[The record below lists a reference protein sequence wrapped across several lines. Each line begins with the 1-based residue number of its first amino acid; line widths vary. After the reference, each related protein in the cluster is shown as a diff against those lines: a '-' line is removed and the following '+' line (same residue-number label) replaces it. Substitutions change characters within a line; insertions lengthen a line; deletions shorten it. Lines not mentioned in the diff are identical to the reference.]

1 LGSQVGLFSRLP
13 LKNRYSKG
21 RKILKLEFFKSR
33 AVISALLAG
42 ALFSSGPGARA
53 NEAPRDTAALP
64 IGIDVGDAQAVL
76 PAILPTADANIYRRI
91 FALQQDGQWRAADS
105 LVEQL
110 SDPLLLGHVLY
121 QRYMH
126 PTKYR
131 SRYVELKKWMA
142 AYADHP
148 GARRIYQLAMRRKP
162 GNWLSPQP
170 PLGVSFGPL
179 PPEKNEDVRSIRP
192 FKKRYGTK
200 AQQRH
205 AHYVTRQIKALVRR
219 GRPTQAL
226 NRLRSK
232 DIQRGFDA
240 VNYDRALAIVARGY
254 YHAKEDS
261 KALKVIT
268 PAIAR
273 SGVKAPMA
281 LWWSGLAAWRSGQ
294 FAKSARHFELLITAN
309 LNDEWI
315 TSGAAYWAARAH
327 LAARQPAQVNPL
339 LAIAARHPRTF
350 YGLLAARTLGEPPAF
365 EWEMPKLGTIEM
377 NLLSEAPAA
386 KRALALIQVGETGRA
401 EIELKRF
408 TGNLSP
414 KLARILLGL
423 TAKANLPALAYRLGR
438 LLEARAGYKYDAALY
453 PVPDWVPDSGY
464 NVDRAMIFALIR
476 QESAFKPK
484 AKSRVG
490 ARGLM
495 QLMPRTAGYIA
506 GKRFHGLT
514 RHALFNPEYNIEL
527 GQKYIQHLF
536 EFPQIKGN
544 LFFATAAYNG
554 GPGNLN
560 KWRRKSE
567 YQDDPLLFIESIP
580 SRETRVFIERVLTNL
595 WIYRYRLGQPKPS
608 LDAVA
613 AGTWPR
619 YNRLDINTKKV
630 ANRAN

>member
-1 LGSQVGLFSRLP
+1 MKLAFS
-13 LKNRYSKG
+13 KSWAAIS
-21 RKILKLEFFKSR
+21 IL
-33 AVISALLAG
+33 AAG
-42 ALFSSGPGARA
+42 ALFAGGHGVQA
-53 NEAPRDTAALP
+53 NDERRDTAALP
-64 IGIDVGDAQAVL
+64 IGIDVRDAQTSL
-76 PAILPTADANIYRRI
+76 PAILPTADADIYRRI
-91 FALQQDGQWRAADS
+91 FKLQQDGQWRAADG
-105 LVEQL
+105 LVKQL
-110 SDPLLLGHVLY
+110 SYPLLLGHVLY

-131 SRYVELKKWMA
+131 SRYAELKKWMS

-148 GARRIYQLAMRRKP
+148 GARRVYQLAMRRKP
-162 GNWLSPQP
+162 GNWRPPQR

-179 PPEKNEDVRSIRP
+179 PPEDDEDVSSDRP
-192 FKKRYGTK
+192 SKKRYGTK
-200 AQQRH
+200 AQRRH
-205 AHYVTRQIKALVRR
+205 ARYVTKQIKSLVRR
-219 GRPTQAL
+219 RRPTQAL
-226 NRLRSK
+226 IYLRRK
-232 DIQRGFDA
+232 DIRRGFDS
-240 VNYDRALAIVARGY
+240 VNYDRALGIVARGY
-254 YHAKEDS
+254 YHAKDD
-261 KALKVIT
+261 AKVLEVT
-268 PAIAR
+268 APGAAR
-273 SGVKAPMA
+273 SGIKAPMA

-294 FAKSARHFELLITAN
+294 FAQSARHFELLSAAK
-309 LNDEWI
+309 LEDDWI

-339 LAIAARHPRTF
+339 LAVAARYPRTF
-350 YGLLAARTLGEPPAF
+350 YGLLAARTLGEPPTF
-365 EWEMPKLGTIEM
+365 KWEMPKLGAIEM
-377 NLLSEAPAA
+377 NLLSQAPAA

-401 EIELKRF
+401 ENELKRF

-414 KLARILLGL
+414 ELARILLGL

-438 LLEARAGYKYDAALY
+438 ILEARGGYKYDAALY
-453 PVPDWVPDSGY
+453 PVPGWVPDSGY

-476 QESAFKPK
+476 QESGFKPK

-495 QLMPRTAGYIA
+495 QLMPRTAGFIA
-506 GKRFHGLT
+506 GKGFRGHN
-514 RHALFNPEYNIEL
+514 RHALFEPEYNIEL

-536 EFPQIKGN
+536 DFPRIEGN

-567 YQDDPLLFIESIP
+567 YKDDPLLFIESIP

-595 WIYRYRLGQPKPS
+595 WIYRYRLGQQKPS

-630 ANRAN
+630 ATPAD

>member
-1 LGSQVGLFSRLP
+1 LNLEY
-13 LKNRYSKG
+13 LKC
-21 RKILKLEFFKSR
+21 R
-33 AVISALLAG
+33 AAISIIAAG
-42 ALFSSGPGARA
+42 ALFVGGHGVHA
-53 NEAPRDTAALP
+53 NDASRDTAALP
-64 IGIDVGDAQAVL
+64 IGIDVQDAQTSL
-76 PAILPTADANIYRRI
+76 PAILPEADANIYRRI
-91 FALQQDGQWRAADS
+91 FELQQDGQWRAADG
-105 LVEQL
+105 LVKQL
-110 SDPLLLGHVLY
+110 SDLLLLGHVQY

-131 SRYVELKKWMA
+131 SRYTELTKWMT

-148 GARRIYQLAMRRKP
+148 GARRLYQLAMRRKP
-162 GNWLSPQP
+162 NNWRPPQQ

-179 PPEKNEDVRSIRP
+179 SPESDQDVRSDRP
-192 FKKRYGTK
+192 PKKRYGTR
-200 AQQRH
+200 AQRRH
-205 AHYVTRQIKALVRR
+205 ARFVTGQIKSLVRR

-226 NRLRSK
+226 KRLQRK
-232 DIQRGFDA
+232 DIRRGFDA

-254 YHAKEDS
+254 YHAKDDA
-261 KALKVIT
+261 KALKVAA

-273 SGVKAPMA
+273 SGVKTPMA

-294 FAKSARHFELLITAN
+294 FTQSARYFKLLIAAKLDDN
-309 LNDEWI
+309 WI

-365 EWEMPKLGTIEM
+365 EWKMPKLGTIEM
-377 NLLSEAPAA
+377 DLLSQAPAA
-386 KRALALIQVGETGRA
+386 KRALALIQVGETVRA

-414 KLARILLGL
+414 ELARILLGL
-423 TAKANLPALAYRLGR
+423 TAKANLPALAYRLGQ
-438 LLEARAGYKYDAALY
+438 LLKARGGYKYDAALY
-453 PVPDWVPDSGY
+453 PVPDWVPNSGY

-476 QESAFKPK
+476 QESGFKPK

-495 QLMPRTAGYIA
+495 QLMPRTAGFIA
-506 GKRFHGLT
+506 GKRFLGHN
-514 RHALFNPEYNIEL
+514 RRALFDPEYNIEL
-527 GQKYIQHLF
+527 GQKYIQRLF
-536 EFPQIKGN
+536 ESPRIKGN

-595 WIYRYRLGQPKPS
+595 WIYRYRLGQPQPS

-613 AGTWPR
+613 AGTWPS

-630 ANRAN
+630 SNRAN

>member
-1 LGSQVGLFSRLP
+1 
-13 LKNRYSKG
+13 
-21 RKILKLEFFKSR
+21 
-33 AVISALLAG
+33 
-42 ALFSSGPGARA
+42 
-53 NEAPRDTAALP
+53 
-64 IGIDVGDAQAVL
+64 
-76 PAILPTADANIYRRI
+76 
-91 FALQQDGQWRAADS
+91 
-105 LVEQL
+105 
-110 SDPLLLGHVLY
+110 
-121 QRYMH
+121 MH

-148 GARRIYQLAMRRKP
+148 GARRVYELAMRRKP
-162 GNWLSPQP
+162 SNWRPPQR

-179 PPEKNEDVRSIRP
+179 PPESDEKVRSDRP
-192 FKKRYGTK
+192 SKKYYGTK
-200 AQQRH
+200 AQRRH
-205 AHYVTRQIKALVRR
+205 AYYVTRQIKSLVRR

-226 NRLRSK
+226 KRLRRK
-232 DIQRGFDA
+232 DIRRGFDA
-240 VNYDRALAIVARGY
+240 VNYDRALAIIGRGY
-254 YHAKEDS
+254 YHAKDDA
-261 KALKVIT
+261 KALQVNA

-294 FAKSARHFELLITAN
+294 FAQSAHHFKLLIAAE
-309 LNDEWI
+309 LGDGWI
-315 TSGAAYWAARAH
+315 ISGAAYWAARAH
-327 LAARQPAQVNPL
+327 LAARQPAQVNPM
-339 LAIAARHPRTF
+339 LAVAARHPRTF
-350 YGLLAARTLGEPPAF
+350 YGLLAARTLGAPPVF
-365 EWEMPKLGTIEM
+365 EWEMPKLGAIEM
-377 NLLSEAPAA
+377 NLLSQAPAA

-401 EIELKRF
+401 ETELKRF

-423 TAKANLPALAYRLGR
+423 TAKANLPTLAYRLGR
-438 LLEARAGYKYDAALY
+438 LLEARDGYKYDAALY
-453 PVPDWVPDSGY
+453 PVPDWVPKSGY

-476 QESAFKPK
+476 QESGFKPK

-495 QLMPRTAGYIA
+495 QLMPRTAESIA
-506 GKRFHGLT
+506 GKRFHGHNH
-514 RHALFNPEYNIEL
+514 RALFDPEYNIEL

-536 EFPQIKGN
+536 EFPWIEGN

-560 KWRRKSE
+560 KWRQKLE

-619 YNRLDINTKKV
+619 YIRLDINTKKV
-630 ANRAN
+630 TNHAD

>member
-1 LGSQVGLFSRLP
+1 MFSSRTLF
-13 LKNRYSKG
+13 KGTAQNGYSEG
-21 RKILKLEFFKSR
+21 RKILKPEFFKSR
-33 AVISALLAG
+33 AAISILAAG
-42 ALFSSGPGARA
+42 ALFAGGHDVRA
-53 NEAPRDTAALP
+53 NDAPRDTAALP
-64 IGIDVGDAQAVL
+64 IGIDVRDEQTTL
-76 PAILPTADANIYRRI
+76 PVILPTADTDLYRRI
-91 FALQQDGQWRAADS
+91 FKLQQDGQWRAADG
-105 LVEQL
+105 LVKQL

-131 SRYVELKKWMA
+131 SRYAELKKWMT

-148 GARRIYQLAMRRKP
+148 GARRVYQLAMRRKP
-162 GNWLSPQP
+162 SNWRAPQR

-179 PPEKNEDVRSIRP
+179 PPESNEDVRSSRSS
-192 FKKRYGTK
+192 KKRYGNK
-200 AQQRH
+200 ALRRQAR
-205 AHYVTRQIKALVRR
+205 YVTRQIKSLVRR

-226 NRLRSK
+226 KRLQRK
-232 DIQRGFDA
+232 DIRRGFDA

-254 YHAKEDS
+254 YHAKDDA
-261 KALKVIT
+261 KALKVT
-268 PAIAR
+268 APAIAR

-294 FAKSARHFELLITAN
+294 FTQSARHFELLIAAK
-309 LNDEWI
+309 LNDNWI

-339 LAIAARHPRTF
+339 LAVAARHSRTF
-350 YGLLAARTLGEPPAF
+350 YGLLAARALGEPPVF
-365 EWEMPKLGTIEM
+365 EWEMPKLGAIEM
-377 NLLSEAPAA
+377 NLLSQAPAA

-401 EIELKRF
+401 ETELKRF

-414 KLARILLGL
+414 ELARILLGL

-438 LLEARAGYKYDAALY
+438 LLEARGGYKYDAALY

-476 QESAFKPK
+476 QESGFKPK

-495 QLMPRTAGYIA
+495 QLMPRTAGFIA
-506 GKRFHGLT
+506 GKRFRRHNQ
-514 RHALFNPEYNIEL
+514 HALFNPEYNIEL
-527 GQKYIQHLF
+527 GQKYIEHLF
-536 EFPQIKGN
+536 EFPRIEGN
-544 LFFATAAYNG
+544 LFFAAAAYNG

-580 SRETRVFIERVLTNL
+580 SRETRVFIERVMTNL
-595 WIYRYRLGQPKPS
+595 WIYRYRLGQPAPS

-630 ANRAN
+630 ANRAD